1 VDAKLKLIAG
11 DVNTVSQANNTM
23 ILPGIAYM
31 AAPMANS
38 APPSF
43 S

>member
-23 ILPGIAYM
+23 IYPMVYATT
-31 AAPMANS
+31 AMANS